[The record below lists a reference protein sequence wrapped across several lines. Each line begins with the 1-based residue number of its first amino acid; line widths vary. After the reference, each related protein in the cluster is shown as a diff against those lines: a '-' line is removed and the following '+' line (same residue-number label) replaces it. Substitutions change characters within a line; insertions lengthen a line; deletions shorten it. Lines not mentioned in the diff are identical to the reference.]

1 MTLSISRQK
10 NDLLLLASLVLLELS
25 TAVVPMAI
33 YMKGDRPFAVFI
45 SSRPGIL
52 FLLAVATIVVT
63 GAVLV
68 HQFLAHKRSPS
79 GHFPMIVTVNL
90 VTVILIVVTGEVAL
104 RAVSR
109 SSVEGETVGGVVLKP
124 KNWDTFV
131 QHYRQLNNRAG
142 GDFSYLV
149 YDDLMGWTVGPNR
162 RSANGLYRSSVE
174 GIRASEE
181 GVSFAR
187 SEGGTRIAL
196 IGDSHTFGE
205 DVKYEETWG
214 YFLEKELG
222 PEFQVLNFG
231 VSGYGLD
238 QMFLRYEKDIRRWKP
253 RIVIFGFTSHDTERT
268 MFVYPFISFP
278 EWDMPFSKSRFIL
291 RDGELANINAPAPA
305 PEAIFSRASIVNLSA
320 LEYHRG
326 YTQSDWERRFYHLSY
341 LARLFVSWVPRW
353 TIEHSDVS
361 EKALVTVNASIL
373 KAFTRSTMEAG
384 AIPLIIYFPNK
395 EELEKGNSPVTNG
408 KRALQEAGIAYTDL
422 TSCLL
427 PLNAAD
433 LYVPAH
439 RHYSSQGNAVVANCL
454 HKVVNEA
461 LARSHEPKPAA
472 VHTHR

>member
-10 NDLLLLASLVLLELS
+10 NDLLLLASLILLELS

-33 YMKGDRPFAVFI
+33 YMKGDRPFAEFL

-52 FLLAVATIVVT
+52 FLLATATIVVT

-187 SEGGTRIAL
+187 PEGGTRIAL

-238 QMFLRYEKDIRRWKP
+238 QMFLRYEKDIRRWKS

-291 RDGELANINAPAPA
+291 REGELANINAPAPA
-305 PEAIFSRASIVNLSA
+305 PEVIFSRASIVNLSA

-373 KAFTRSTMEAG
+373 KAFTRSTVEAG

-395 EELEKGNSPVTNG
+395 EELEKGNSPVSNG
-408 KRALQEAGIAYTDL
+408 KRVLQEAGIAYTDL

-461 LARSHEPKPAA
+461 LARSHKPKPAA